1 LSNRFLL
8 AAVSILAAAGA
19 ARLDAQSPRPAAPY
33 SLLSAEGRRTVSAAS
48 VGDQDLLRL
57 DELAQVLKLTVR
69 EDRAARA
76 LTIARGTNVVVLS
89 LDQGLASIGGR
100 IFALSAAPVRDGT
113 RWLIAPDAVSRALA
127 PIAGVRM
134 DVRKASRLIVLGDL
148 RVPRITVQQEPGG
161 PPTRVAIE
169 IAPRA
174 AYSIVQEPRRLLV
187 RFDAD
192 ALDLGPISAGGGLVE
207 SVTAADPLTLAV
219 ALDRDFGTFRAATV
233 PVDAASSRLVI
244 ELTAAG
250 SSPLSGSV
258 RPQAVPPGA
267 PPGQPAPQ
275 QPAAA
280 ARPPEAPAALPVSQP
295 PGVRTIVIDPGHGG
309 DEQGTQGAGGVL
321 EKDLVLDVARR
332 LRSVLDSRLGV
343 RVLLTRDDD
352 RVVPHD
358 ERASI
363 ANNNKADLFI
373 SLHANASPNRSAR
386 GAEVFYLSLDG
397 LGADARRMADSPE
410 SKPVPVLGG
419 GSRDIDLIL
428 WDMAQARHLSESAA
442 FAVLVEEEL
451 RRRVEMSPNPVQQA
465 PFRVLVAANMPA
477 VLVEMGFLSNPE
489 QEAQLVSDEFKN
501 RVVQSLFD
509 AIVRYRGRVE
519 AQAASRL
526 P

>member
-1 LSNRFLL
+1 ML
-8 AAVSILAAAGA
+8 VAAACA
-19 ARLDAQSPRPAAPY
+19 VRLDAQSPRAAAPY
-33 SLLSAEGRRTVSAAS
+33 AVWSAEGRRTVAAAT
-48 VGDQDLLRL
+48 VGDQEMLRL
-57 DELAQVLKLTVR
+57 DELAPLLQVTVR
-69 EDRAARA
+69 EDRAAKA
-76 LTIARGTNVVVLS
+76 LTVSRGTTVVVLS
-89 LDQGLASIGGR
+89 LDQGLASMGGK
-100 IFALSAAPVRDGT
+100 IFSLSAPPARDGS
-113 RWLIAPDAVSRALA
+113 RWLVPPDTVSRALA
-127 PIAGVRM
+127 PMAGLRVE
-134 DVRKASRLIVLGDL
+134 VRKASRLIILGDL
-148 RVPRITVQQEPGG
+148 RVPRITVQQDPGG
-161 PPTRVAIE
+161 PPTRLAIE
-169 IAPRA
+169 IVPRA
-174 AYSIVQEPRRLLV
+174 TFTVVQEPKRLLV

-192 ALDLGPISAGGGLVE
+192 GLDIGPINAGGGLVE
-207 SVTAADPLTLAV
+207 SVTSADPLTLAI
-219 ALDRDFGTFRAATV
+219 ALDKDFGTFRAATV
-233 PVDAASSRLVI
+233 PIDAASSRLVI
-244 ELTAAG
+244 DLTAAG
-250 SSPLSGSV
+250 
-258 RPQAVPPGA
+258 A
-267 PPGQPAPQ
+267 
-275 QPAAA
+275 PAAA
-280 ARPPEAPAALPVSQP
+280 PSGLARAQAQPPAAPPAAATKPGPPAALPAAQP

-309 DEQGTQGAGGVL
+309 DEQGTRGAGGVL

-332 LRSVLDSRLGV
+332 LRGVLDTRLGV

-373 SLHANASPNRSAR
+373 SLHANSSPNKGAK

-397 LGADARRMADSPE
+397 LGAEARKMVENPE
-410 SKPVPVLGG
+410 SRPVPVLGG

-489 QEAQLVSDEFKN
+489 QEAQLTSDEFKN

-509 AIVRYRGRVE
+509 AITRYRGRIE
-519 AQAASRL
+519 AQASSRL

>member
-1 LSNRFLL
+1 MRRRSIPFI
-8 AAVSILAAAGA
+8 VSIIAVAVGA
-19 ARLDAQSPRPAAPY
+19 ARIGAQAPRAAAPY
-33 SLLSAEGRRTVSAAS
+33 AILSAEGRRTVTAAT
-48 VGDQDLLRL
+48 VGGQDMLRL
-57 DELAQVLKLTVR
+57 DELAALLQLTVR
-69 EDRAARA
+69 EDRAAKA
-76 LTIARGTNVVVLS
+76 LTVSRGTTVAVLS
-89 LDQGLASIGGR
+89 LDQGLASVSGR
-100 IFALSAAPVRDGT
+100 ILSLSAPPARDGS
-113 RWLIAPDAVSRALA
+113 RWLVPPDAVSRALA
-127 PIAGVRM
+127 PIAGIRA
-134 DVRKASRLIVLGDL
+134 DVRTSSRLIVLGDL

-161 PPTRVAIE
+161 PPTRLAID
-169 IAPRA
+169 IVPRA
-174 AYSIVQEPRRLLV
+174 AFTVVQEPKRLLV

-192 ALDLGPISAGGGLVE
+192 GLDLGPINAGGGLVE
-207 SVTAADPLTLAV
+207 SVAAAGPLTLAIT
-219 ALDRDFGTFRAATV
+219 LGREFGTFRSMTV

-244 ELTAAG
+244 ELAAAG
-250 SSPLSGSV
+250 APATSGLA
-258 RPQAVPPGA
+258 RAQA
-267 PPGQPAPQ
+267 PP
-275 QPAAA
+275 PAAPPPA
-280 ARPPEAPAALPVSQP
+280 VTPRPEAPAALPPARP

-309 DEQGTQGAGGVL
+309 DEEGTRSASGVL

-332 LRSVLDSRLGV
+332 LRSMLDARLGV

-373 SLHANASPNRSAR
+373 SLHANSSPNRGAR

-397 LGADARRMADSPE
+397 LGAEARKMAESPE

-428 WDMAQARHLSESAA
+428 WDMAQARHLNESAA

-489 QEAQLVSDEFKN
+489 QESQLTSDDFKN
-501 RVVQSLFD
+501 RIVQSLFD
-509 AIVRYRGRVE
+509 AVVRYRSRIE
-519 AQAASRL
+519 TQAPNRI

>member
-1 LSNRFLL
+1 MMF
-8 AAVSILAAAGA
+8 AAAGA
-19 ARLDAQSPRPAAPY
+19 VRLDAQSPRASAPY
-33 SLLSAEGRRTVSAAS
+33 SVLSAEGRRTVAAAM
-48 VGDQDLLRL
+48 VGDQEMLRL
-57 DELAQVLKLTVR
+57 DDLAPMLQLTVR
-69 EDRAARA
+69 EDRAAKA
-76 LTIARGTNVVVLS
+76 LTVSRGTSVVVLS
-89 LDQGLASIGGR
+89 LDQGLASMGGK
-100 IFALSAAPVRDGT
+100 IFSTSAAPVRDGS
-113 RWLIAPDAVSRALA
+113 RWLVPPDAVSRALA
-127 PIAGVRM
+127 PIAGVRT
-134 DVRKASRLIVLGDL
+134 DVRRASRLIILGDL
-148 RVPRITVQQEPGG
+148 RVPRITVQQDPGG

-174 AYSIVQEPRRLLV
+174 AYTIVQEPRRLLV

-192 ALDLGPISAGGGLVE
+192 GLDIGPINAGGGLVE
-207 SVTAADPLTLAV
+207 SVAAADPLTIAIALAK
-219 ALDRDFGTFRAATV
+219 DFGTFRAAAV
-233 PVDAASSRLVI
+233 PVDTASSRLVI
-244 ELTAAG
+244 DLTPA
-250 SSPLSGSV
+250 
-258 RPQAVPPGA
+258 GA
-267 PPGQPAPQ
+267 PALPSLTRPPAPQ
-275 QPAAA
+275 PAQAAPPQPAAA
-280 ARPPEAPAALPVSQP
+280 AKPEAPAALPVAQR

-332 LRSVLDSRLGV
+332 LRHVLDTRLGV

-363 ANNNKADLFI
+363 ANNNEADLFI
-373 SLHANASPNRSAR
+373 SLHANSSPNKSAR

-397 LGADARRMADSPE
+397 LGADARKMVESPE
-410 SKPVPVLGG
+410 GRPVPVLGG

-428 WDMAQARHLSESAA
+428 WDMAQARHLNESAA

-489 QEAQLVSDEFKN
+489 QEAQLRSDDFKN
-501 RVVQSLFD
+501 RVVQALFD
-509 AIVRYRGRVE
+509 AVVRYRGRVE
-519 AQAASRL
+519 AQAAGRL

>member
-1 LSNRFLL
+1 VR
-8 AAVSILAAAGA
+8 ARVIVAVVSVIAAAAGA
-19 ARLDAQSPRPAAPY
+19 VRLEAQSPRPAAPY
-33 SLLSAEGRRTVSAAS
+33 AVLGADGRRTVAAVT
-48 VGDQDLLRL
+48 VGEQEMLRL
-57 DELAQVLKLTVR
+57 EDLASLLQLTVR
-69 EDRAARA
+69 EDRAAKA
-76 LTIARGTNVVVLS
+76 LAVSRGTSAVVLS
-89 LDQGLASIGGR
+89 LDQGLASIGGK
-100 IFALSAAPVRDGT
+100 IFSLSAPPAKDGSK
-113 RWLIAPDAVSRALA
+113 WLVPPDAVGRALA
-127 PIAGVRM
+127 PVAGIRVELR
-134 DVRKASRLIVLGDL
+134 RASRLIVVGDL

-161 PPTRVAIE
+161 PPTRLSIE

-174 AYSIVQEPRRLLV
+174 GYTIVQEPRRLLV

-192 ALDLGPISAGGGLVE
+192 GLDIGPISAGGGLVE
-207 SVTAADPLTLAV
+207 SVSAADPLTLGI
-219 ALDRDFGTFRAATV
+219 ALAKEFGTFRAATV
-233 PVDAASSRLVI
+233 PVDGASSRLVI
-244 ELTAAG
+244 DLAAAG
-250 SSPLSGSV
+250 ASPLSGAT
-258 RPQAVPPGA
+258 RPQTAPPAAAPPPQAPPPGA
-267 PPGQPAPQ
+267 AGRPA
-275 QPAAA
+275 
-280 ARPPEAPAALPVSQP
+280 EAPAALPVMEP

-309 DEQGTQGAGGVL
+309 DEEGTRSGSGVL

-397 LGADARRMADSPE
+397 LGAEARKMVEHPD

-442 FAVLVEEEL
+442 FAMIVEEEL

-489 QEAQLVSDEFKN
+489 QERELVSEEFKN
-501 RVVQSLFD
+501 RVVQALVE

-519 AQAASRL
+519 AQASGRR

>member
-1 LSNRFLL
+1 VKVGVFL
-8 AAVSILAAAGA
+8 ATVSLVAAAAGPV
-19 ARLDAQSPRPAAPY
+19 RLDAQSPRAAAPY
-33 SLLSAEGRRTVSAAS
+33 SVLSAEGRRSVAAAT
-48 VGDQDLLRL
+48 VGDQDMLRL
-57 DELAQVLKLTVR
+57 DDLASMLQLTVR
-69 EDRAARA
+69 EDRAAKA
-76 LTIARGTNVVVLS
+76 LAVARGTNVVVLS
-89 LDQGLASIGGR
+89 LDQGLASIGGK
-100 IFALSAAPVRDGT
+100 IFSLSAPPVRDGSK
-113 RWLIAPDAVSRALA
+113 WLIPPDAVSRALA

-134 DVRKASRLIVLGDL
+134 DVRRASRLIVLGDL

-161 PPTRVAIE
+161 PPTRVSIE

-174 AYSIVQEPRRLLV
+174 AYTIVQEPKRLLI

-192 ALDLGPISAGGGLVE
+192 SLDIGPISAGGGLVE
-207 SVTAADPLTLAV
+207 SVTAADPLTLAI
-219 ALDRDFGTFRAATV
+219 ALAKDFGTFRAATV
-233 PVDAASSRLVI
+233 PVDAASSKLVI
-244 ELTAAG
+244 DLAAA
-250 SSPLSGSV
+250 PPPSGAA
-258 RPQAVPPGA
+258 RPQGA
-267 PPGQPAPQ
+267 PPGVPPQAPAPPS

-280 ARPPEAPAALPVSQP
+280 GPPPEVPMALPGSEP

-309 DEQGTQGAGGVL
+309 DEEGTKGASGVL

-352 RVVPHD
+352 RIVPHD

-373 SLHANASPNRSAR
+373 SLHANSSPIRSAS

-397 LGADARRMADSPE
+397 LGAEARKIVESPD
-410 SKPVPVLGG
+410 SKPVPLLGG

-442 FAVLVEEEL
+442 FAMLVEEEL

-489 QEAQLVSDEFKN
+489 QEAQLVSDDFKN
-501 RVVQSLFD
+501 RVVQALVD
-509 AIVRYRGRVE
+509 AIVRYRGRLE
-519 AQAASRL
+519 AQAAGRL